1 LDYSSRYRAYQ
12 TFIVTLKSSF
22 FIKKKA
28 FLRYNKP
35 IFSYKGIG
43 MAFDNEAYEE
53 ENFAEM
59 LEASFKEQES
69 TRITEGEVVEIQES
83 DNRALVGVGEKL
95 EGILPLDEI
104 RDAEGKLL
112 FNVGDKITVMVIGHY
127 NERPKISYK
136 KVLEQEKTLAF
147 INLHKEDFESV
158 VIEALVTKKNK
169 GGYLLEAD
177 DVHFF
182 LPRSLAAFK
191 DTDQVVG
198 KTIKAQVV
206 KVDPAE
212 ASIVVSRRK
221 LFNDERKRKK
231 EVIDALM
238 EEDKVIEGTVK
249 KITSYGMFVDV
260 GGIDGLVHYNEISYK
275 GPVNPSKLYK
285 EGDIVT
291 VKAIAYDKDK
301 RHLSLSIKAVQSD
314 PWREV
319 EEALEEG
326 DTITVTV
333 SNIEPYGIFVDLG
346 NDIEGFLHVS
356 EITWDKNIK
365 HPKDYLTLGQ
375 EIDVE
380 VIEINSNT
388 HKLRVSYKRLQPK
401 PFEEFMRTSREGD
414 LVKGTVTSLTDFG
427 AFIKVGGVEGLLHN
441 QDLSWDKNAKCKET
455 LKVGDEIEVKIAKIN
470 TEDEKISLNR
480 KALEESPI
488 DKFAANHKMNEVLS
502 ATVRDVKDF
511 GVFVSLEGGVDAL
524 IRNEDLLP
532 LTPEELVIGQV
543 IEAVIMVIDAKRDRI
558 RLSVR
563 KLERIKDQ
571 EMLNEINDDESNS
584 LGDLIKDQL
593 K

>member
-1 LDYSSRYRAYQ
+1 
-12 TFIVTLKSSF
+12 
-22 FIKKKA
+22 
-28 FLRYNKP
+28 
-35 IFSYKGIG
+35 

-147 INLHKEDFESV
+147 INLHKEDFESI

-238 EEDKVIEGTVK
+238 EEDKVIQGTVK

-314 PWREV
+314 PWKEV

-380 VIEINSNT
+380 VIEINSVT

-401 PFEEFMRTSREGD
+401 PFEEFLKKSREGD
-414 LVKGTVTSLTDFG
+414 IVTGTVTSLTDFG

-470 TEDEKISLNR
+470 TDDEKISLNR

-488 DKFAANHKMNEVLS
+488 DKFAATHKMNEVLS
-502 ATVRDVKDF
+502 ATVRDIKEF

-524 IRNEDLLP
+524 IRNEDLSP
-532 LTPEELVIGQV
+532 MTPEELTIGQV
-543 IEAVIMVIDAKRDRI
+543 IDAVILVIDPKRDRI

-584 LGDLIKDQL
+584 LGDLIKD
-593 K
+593 KFK

>member
-1 LDYSSRYRAYQ
+1 
-12 TFIVTLKSSF
+12 
-22 FIKKKA
+22 
-28 FLRYNKP
+28 
-35 IFSYKGIG
+35 

-69 TRITEGEVVEIQES
+69 TRITEGEVVEIQE
-83 DNRALVGVGEKL
+83 DENRALVGVGEKL
-95 EGILPLDEI
+95 EGILSLDEI

-191 DTDQVVG
+191 ETDQVVG

-238 EEDKVIEGTVK
+238 EEDKIIQGTVK

-314 PWREV
+314 PWKEV

-401 PFEEFMRTSREGD
+401 PFEEFLKKSREGD
-414 LVKGTVTSLTDFG
+414 IVKGTVTSLTDFG
-427 AFIKVGGVEGLLHN
+427 AFIKINGVEGLLHN
-441 QDLSWDKNAKCKET
+441 QDLSWDKNVKCKET
-455 LKVGDEIEVKIAKIN
+455 LKIGDEIEVKIAKIN

-480 KALEESPI
+480 KSLEESPI
-488 DKFAANHKMNEVLS
+488 DKFATTHKMNEVVS

-524 IRNEDLLP
+524 IRNEDLSP
-532 LTPEELVIGQV
+532 MIPEELEIGQT
-543 IEAVIMVIDAKRDRI
+543 IEAVILVIDAKRDRI

-584 LGDLIKDQL
+584 LGDLIKDKL
-593 K
+593 R

>member
-1 LDYSSRYRAYQ
+1 
-12 TFIVTLKSSF
+12 
-22 FIKKKA
+22 
-28 FLRYNKP
+28 
-35 IFSYKGIG
+35 

-104 RDAEGKLL
+104 RDAEGNLL

-191 DTDQVVG
+191 ETDQVVG

-231 EVIDALM
+231 EIIDALM
-238 EEDKVIEGTVK
+238 EEGKIIEGTIK

-285 EGDIVT
+285 EGDVVT

-314 PWREV
+314 PWKEV
-319 EEALEEG
+319 EDALEEG

-365 HPKDYLTLGQ
+365 HPKDYLILGQ

-401 PFEEFMRTSREGD
+401 PFEEFMKKTREGD
-414 LVKGTVTSLTDFG
+414 VVKGVVTSLTDFG
-427 AFIKVGGVEGLLHN
+427 AFVKVGGVEGLLHN
-441 QDLSWDKNAKCKET
+441 QDLSWDKNAKCKEL
-455 LKVGDEIEVKIAKIN
+455 LKVGDEVEVKIAKIN

-488 DKFAANHKMNEVLS
+488 DRFAANHRTNEVLS
-502 ATVRDVKDF
+502 ATVRDIKDF
-511 GVFVSLEGGVDAL
+511 GVFVSLEDGVDAL
-524 IRNEDLLP
+524 IRNEDLFP
-532 LTPEELVIGQV
+532 MTPEELSIGQK
-543 IEAVIMVIDAKRDRI
+543 IDAVVMVIDAKRDRI

-571 EMLNEINDDESNS
+571 EMLNQINDDASNS